1 MRLAILA
8 ASCAAFCCATVLA
21 VGQAPTGKEDQARKL
36 TDEDKVELLRGL
48 SAEYATVK
56 AYLPRAKKAL
66 KFRSDG
72 TWDKGE
78 WRDIGDEYGPVARVG
93 DLIQITKV
101 DIDSERIVL
110 QINGGLNTRG
120 KWYERIEGGVGNGS
134 TVPMTR
140 DKSRSAGTTL
150 AVVFPGKIPPV
161 KAAEIKKILAPILD
175 FEKRSA
181 TENYF
186 DTLPPEIQAA
196 IRAKRAE
203 IGMNRDQVKMA
214 MGQPRD
220 RVRQEKDG
228 LETEDWIYGFPP
240 GKITFVTFANGKVNK
255 VKDSYAGLGGSTAP
269 QPTPQQ

>member
-1 MRLAILA
+1 MALA
-8 ASCAAFCCATVLA
+8 
-21 VGQAPTGKEDQARKL
+21 QAPNGKEDQARKL
-36 TDEDKVELLRGL
+36 TDEARVELIRGL
-48 SAEYATVK
+48 SSEYATVK
-56 AYLPRAKKAL
+56 AYLPRSKKAL
-66 KFRSDG
+66 KFQSDG
-72 TWDKGE
+72 IWDKSE

-93 DLIQITKV
+93 DLVQITKV
-101 DIDSERIVL
+101 EIDSERIVL

-120 KWYERIEGGVGNGS
+120 KWYERLEGGVGGG

-140 DKSRSAGTTL
+140 DQSRSAGTTL
-150 AVVFPGKIPPV
+150 AVVYPGRIPPV
-161 KAAEIKKILAPILD
+161 KPAEIKKILAPILD

-196 IRAKRAE
+196 IKAKRAE

-220 RVRQEKDG
+220 RIRQQNDG
-228 LETEDWIYGFPP
+228 LETEDWIYGYPP
-240 GKITFVTFANGKVNK
+240 GRITFVTFANGKVTK

-269 QPTPQQ
+269 QPKPQQ

>member
-1 MRLAILA
+1 MRHSFLAV
-8 ASCAAFCCATVLA
+8 CCASAFALA
-21 VGQAPTGKEDQARKL
+21 QAPNAKEDQARKL
-36 TDEDKVELLRGL
+36 TDEEKVELLRGL
-48 SAEYATVK
+48 SSEYATVK
-56 AYLPRAKKAL
+56 AYLPRSKKAL
-66 KFRSDG
+66 KFHSDG
-72 TWDKGE
+72 TWDKSE

-93 DLIQITKV
+93 DLVQITKV

-120 KWYERIEGGVGNGS
+120 KWYERIEGGVGGG

-140 DKSRSAGTTL
+140 DQSRSAGTTI
-150 AVVFPGKIPPV
+150 AVVYPGRIPPV
-161 KAAEIKKILAPILD
+161 KPAEIKKILAPILD

-196 IRAKRAE
+196 IKAKRAE

-220 RVRQEKDG
+220 RIRQQNDG
-228 LETEDWIYGFPP
+228 LETEDWIYGYPP
-240 GKITFVTFANGKVNK
+240 GKITFVTFANGKVSK

-269 QPTPQQ
+269 QPKPQQ

>member
-1 MRLAILA
+1 MRHTILAIC
-8 ASCAAFCCATVLA
+8 CAAVLA
-21 VGQAPTGKEDQARKL
+21 LAQAPNGKEDQARKL
-36 TDEDKVELLRGL
+36 TDEARVELIRGL
-48 SAEYATVK
+48 SSEYATVK
-56 AYLPRAKKAL
+56 AYLPRSKKAL
-66 KFRSDG
+66 KFQSDG
-72 TWDKGE
+72 IWDKSE

-93 DLIQITKV
+93 DLVQITKV
-101 DIDSERIVL
+101 EIDSERIVL

-120 KWYERIEGGVGNGS
+120 KWYERIEGGVGGG

-140 DKSRSAGTTL
+140 DQSRSAGTTL
-150 AVVFPGKIPPV
+150 AVVYPGRIPPV
-161 KAAEIKKILAPILD
+161 KPAEIKKILAPILD

-196 IRAKRAE
+196 IKAKRAE

-220 RVRQEKDG
+220 RIRQQNDG
-228 LETEDWIYGFPP
+228 LETEDWIYGYPP
-240 GKITFVTFANGKVNK
+240 GRITFVTFANGKVTK